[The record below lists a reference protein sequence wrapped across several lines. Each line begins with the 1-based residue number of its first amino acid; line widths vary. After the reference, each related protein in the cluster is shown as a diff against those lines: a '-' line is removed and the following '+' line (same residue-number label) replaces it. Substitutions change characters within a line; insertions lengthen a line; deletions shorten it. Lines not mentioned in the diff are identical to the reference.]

1 MAREPAVA
9 GQFYPGDPSELE
21 SMIERFTPGDQEK
34 TPALGALSPH
44 AGYVF
49 CGGVMGRLFGGMDIP
64 ETVLLLNPSHKVGR
78 PAVALWTGEPWE
90 TPLGEVELDEGLCG
104 ELSDLP
110 MVTEDKRPHAG
121 EHSGEVVLP
130 FLQYHQPDLEIA
142 VACVTGAAELDELLE
157 LGDAVAGMTEERED
171 LLVVASSDM
180 SHESGP
186 DALDIVKKQDPKAIE
201 KMKGLDPEG
210 LLQVCRREN
219 ITMCGVL
226 PAVAMMQSAKV
237 RGAAEGTMV
246 ERATSADSPYG
257 SAGYVVG
264 YAGMRF
270 DRPGA
275 GGG

>member
-9 GQFYPGDPSELE
+9 GQFYPGDASELE
-21 SMIERFTPGDQEK
+21 SMIERFTPADADRS
-34 TPALGALSPH
+34 PALGALSPH

-49 CGGVMGRLFGGMDIP
+49 CGGVMGRLFGGIEIP
-64 ETVLLLNPSHKVGR
+64 RRVLLLNPSHQVGR
-78 PAVALWTGEPWE
+78 PGVALWTGESWQ
-90 TPLGEVELDEGLCG
+90 TPLGEVELDEELNR

-110 MVTEDKRPHAG
+110 MVTEDNRPHVG

-130 FLQYHQPDLEIA
+130 FLQYHQPRLQVA
-142 VACVTGAAELDELLE
+142 VACVTGAADLDDLLA
-157 LGDAVAGMTEERED
+157 LGDAVAELSDERDD

-186 DALDIVKKQDPKAIE
+186 NALDVVKKQDPKAIE
-201 KMKGLDPEG
+201 KMEHLDPEG
-210 LLQVCRREN
+210 LLKVCRSEN

-226 PAVAMMQSAKV
+226 PAVAMIQSAKA
-237 RGAAEGTMV
+237 RGADEGTLV
-246 ERATSADSPYG
+246 EQATSADSPYG

-270 DRPGA
+270 DRA
-275 GGG
+275 AATGG